1 VREGGISVVDDVL
14 RAPRAG
20 RPRLEF
26 RLLGPL
32 EVQHDG
38 RALSLGGAKPR
49 ALLTD
54 LVLHAGQVVSTD
66 RLVDDLWGENPPET
80 ASHAVEVYVSQLR
93 KALDPGRP
101 GQSNSILARSQ
112 RGYLLDVDPEQVDL
126 YRFRR
131 LVDEGRGAL
140 ADGDAAYASLALRQ
154 ALGLWRGPA
163 IADFVYEPFAQAD
176 IAELEELRLSATEA
190 RIEAE
195 LALGRHA
202 ALVGELEALVAAEPL
217 RERPRRQL
225 MLALYRSG
233 RQADALAAYQAAR
246 HALVEE
252 LGLEPGTELRELEAA
267 ILRHDEALA
276 APAPARATDEA
287 EIRQKRT
294 FATILFAD
302 LADSTALAE
311 RLDAETLHG
320 VMGRYFDTV
329 SAVVARHGGTVE
341 KFAGDAVMAAFGIP
355 VTHEDDA
362 LRAARTAVE
371 VQASIAALSEALTGE
386 LDVGLS
392 VRIGIES
399 GEVFAADNA
408 SNQTFVTGAPVI
420 TAARLQQSAAPG
432 ETVVGEVAKRLV
444 AHGASLDP
452 LGLLS
457 LKGKTESV
465 AGFRLLEVEDAAPSV
480 ARRQDAPFVGRER
493 ELRAL
498 RRALS
503 RAAAAR
509 AVQVISVVG
518 PAGIGK
524 SRLVDELVR
533 LAGADVIALGGR
545 CLSYGEGITYWPL
558 RSIVRQAA
566 GDVSRDAIEAL
577 LTGAEG
583 AREIAAK
590 LTAALGAGDEALSAA
605 EISWAFR
612 RFCEALASRRP
623 LLLVFDDLHWAEPT
637 LLELVEHLA
646 DRSSASPIVLV
657 CLARDE
663 LFEDHPLFL
672 EARANVETVRAEALS
687 RAETELLLDGL
698 LGGADVPDEARAR
711 LVETAEGNPLFLE
724 QLLVFVREHG
734 ANALE
739 RQLPPTI
746 QALLAGRLDRL
757 GPGERAVLE
766 RAAVVGKE
774 FRESAVAALLAPEA
788 TLTLARHLRALTTR
802 GFVEP
807 APTVF
812 FEGSFRFRH
821 ALIQEAAYRAAPKQ
835 ERAVLHER
843 FADWL
848 ERTARER
855 VREIEELVGY
865 HLEQAHE
872 LRIELAPP
880 DRHAKQLAAEAAE
893 RLGSA
898 GIRAAKRGDAPAA
911 ANLLRR
917 AAALLPS
924 DDDRRLELLCELG
937 GALRAT
943 GDVEQAARV
952 LEDAVESA
960 ARVRNHRI
968 ELRGRIE
975 LTGLRLFSDPEG
987 RATELLELA
996 EQAIPVFE
1004 SIGDDRSLGRTWLLT
1019 GFVHGGIRCRNA
1031 EWEESARRALA
1042 HYERARWPVSTC
1054 LGQLSAA
1061 MYYGPT
1067 PVPAAIRRCEALLR
1081 ETAGDP
1087 LSEANVLALLGGLE
1101 AQNGQF
1107 AEARESIAR
1116 ARCAYEA
1123 LGQVAAAATF
1133 CGAVAGDIELLA
1145 GNQAAAAEALR
1156 WACEIL
1162 EHAGDLSALSSRE
1175 AELAEALYV
1184 GGRYDETEHWLA
1196 RSEHHAA
1203 SDDLAVQL
1211 VWRSVQAKMLARGGA
1226 LAEAEELAAE
1236 TARIAEQTDAL
1247 NLRARVLLSLAEVRR
1262 MDGRS
1267 DDSVAPIEE
1276 AIRLFELKGNVV
1288 SAEDARALLD
1298 LATLT

>member
-1 VREGGISVVDDVL
+1 
-14 RAPRAG
+14 
-20 RPRLEF
+20 
-26 RLLGPL
+26 
-32 EVQHDG
+32 
-38 RALSLGGAKPR
+38 
-49 ALLTD
+49 
-54 LVLHAGQVVSTD
+54 
-66 RLVDDLWGENPPET
+66 
-80 ASHAVEVYVSQLR
+80 
-93 KALDPGRP
+93 
-101 GQSNSILARSQ
+101 
-112 RGYLLDVDPEQVDL
+112 
-126 YRFRR
+126 
-131 LVDEGRGAL
+131 
-140 ADGDAAYASLALRQ
+140 
-154 ALGLWRGPA
+154 
-163 IADFVYEPFAQAD
+163 
-176 IAELEELRLSATEA
+176 
-190 RIEAE
+190 
-195 LALGRHA
+195 
-202 ALVGELEALVAAEPL
+202 
-217 RERPRRQL
+217 
-225 MLALYRSG
+225 
-233 RQADALAAYQAAR
+233 
-246 HALVEE
+246 
-252 LGLEPGTELRELEAA
+252 
-267 ILRHDEALA
+267 
-276 APAPARATDEA
+276 
-287 EIRQKRT
+287 
-294 FATILFAD
+294 
-302 LADSTALAE
+302 
-311 RLDAETLHG
+311 
-320 VMGRYFDTV
+320 
-329 SAVVARHGGTVE
+329 
-341 KFAGDAVMAAFGIP
+341 
-355 VTHEDDA
+355 
-362 LRAARTAVE
+362 
-371 VQASIAALSEALTGE
+371 
-386 LDVGLS
+386 
-392 VRIGIES
+392 
-399 GEVFAADNA
+399 
-408 SNQTFVTGAPVI
+408 
-420 TAARLQQSAAPG
+420 
-432 ETVVGEVAKRLV
+432 
-444 AHGASLDP
+444 
-452 LGLLS
+452 
-457 LKGKTESV
+457 
-465 AGFRLLEVEDAAPSV
+465 
-480 ARRQDAPFVGRER
+480 
-493 ELRAL
+493 
-498 RRALS
+498 
-503 RAAAAR
+503 
-509 AVQVISVVG
+509 
-518 PAGIGK
+518 
-524 SRLVDELVR
+524 
-533 LAGADVIALGGR
+533 
-545 CLSYGEGITYWPL
+545 
-558 RSIVRQAA
+558 
-566 GDVSRDAIEAL
+566 
-577 LTGAEG
+577 
-583 AREIAAK
+583 
-590 LTAALGAGDEALSAA
+590 
-605 EISWAFR
+605 
-612 RFCEALASRRP
+612 
-623 LLLVFDDLHWAEPT
+623 
-637 LLELVEHLA
+637 
-646 DRSSASPIVLV
+646 
-657 CLARDE
+657 
-663 LFEDHPLFL
+663 
-672 EARANVETVRAEALS
+672 
-687 RAETELLLDGL
+687 
-698 LGGADVPDEARAR
+698 
-711 LVETAEGNPLFLE
+711 
-724 QLLVFVREHG
+724 
-734 ANALE
+734 
-739 RQLPPTI
+739 
-746 QALLAGRLDRL
+746 
-757 GPGERAVLE
+757 
-766 RAAVVGKE
+766 
-774 FRESAVAALLAPEA
+774 
-788 TLTLARHLRALTTR
+788 LRALTTR

-880 DRHAKQLAAEAAE
+880 DRHAKQLAAEAGE

-943 GDVEQAARV
+943 GDVEHAARV

-1107 AEARESIAR
+1107 AAARESIAR
-1116 ARCAYEA
+1116 ARGAYEA

-1145 GNQAAAAEALR
+1145 GNQAAAADVLR

-1175 AELAEALYV
+1175 AELAETLYAD
-1184 GGRYDETEHWLA
+1184 GRYDETEHWLA
-1196 RSEHHAA
+1196 RSERHAA
-1203 SDDLAVQL
+1203 SDDLAAQF
-1211 VWRSVQAKMLARGGA
+1211 VWRSVQAKMLARRGA
-1226 LAEAEELAAE
+1226 LTEAEALAGE
-1236 TARIAEQTDAL
+1236 TAWTAEQTDAL

-1288 SAEDARALLD
+1288 SAGDARALLD